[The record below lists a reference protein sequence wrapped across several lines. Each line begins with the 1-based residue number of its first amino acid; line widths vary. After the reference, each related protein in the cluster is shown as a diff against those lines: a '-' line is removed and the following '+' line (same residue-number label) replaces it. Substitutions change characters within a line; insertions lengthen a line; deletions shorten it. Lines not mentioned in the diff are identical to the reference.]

1 MNVPRWTSAVDNAT
15 SARTANRNSVTDN
28 STSTQAP
35 GNTWEQQSDQQDFS
49 KLLSDL
55 EGKVEVPEYE
65 FVRTSGEE
73 LPLED
78 TLGDQTAHAANEGRA
93 EESASELSEF
103 EEQLPALDRQE
114 DSGGKAGTEAGE
126 LSMSSDL
133 TGLMT
138 STVES
143 TVEAHGTTSSES
155 KTATQNALP
164 LNEAAARIL
173 EEMQMRAKTSE
184 ARRWQFTLP
193 GLLDG
198 NVVVTVEKLAD
209 QSWVVDL
216 STPDECS
223 DEDKLS
229 LEHKLSERLG
239 DVTLS
244 TSLL

>member
-1 MNVPRWTSAVDNAT
+1 MNVQRWTSAADNAT
-15 SARTANRNSVTDN
+15 SARTANRNAVADRGAL
-28 STSTQAP
+28 TQAP
-35 GNTWEQQSDQQDFS
+35 GNAWEQQSDQQDFS

-55 EGKVEVPEYE
+55 EGKVETPESE
-65 FVRTSGEE
+65 LARTSDEE
-73 LPLED
+73 SPFED
-78 TLGDQTAHAANEGRA
+78 TLGDQTSHAANEGRA
-93 EESASELSEF
+93 EESLSELSEF

-114 DSGGKAGTEAGE
+114 DSGGKAGTEAGD
-126 LSMSSDL
+126 LSMSSDMS
-133 TGLMT
+133 GLMA

-143 TVEAHGTTSSES
+143 TVESHGTTASDST
-155 KTATQNALP
+155 TATQNALP

-173 EEMQMRAKTSE
+173 EEMQKRAKTSE